1 MKPKEVEKSTTLKV
15 GMKHG
20 PSNFI
25 KYHLPSTT
33 TTTTISEEN
42 HHTEKNLFRWLK
54 DCSTCHAL
62 NLYVCVVFFPPLLL
76 ATLNLIKNTCGTSMC
91 WM

>member
-33 TTTTISEEN
+33 TTTTISEET
-42 HHTEKNLFRWLK
+42 HHTEKKPVSVVEGLFYLSCAK
-54 DCSTCHAL
+54 S
-62 NLYVCVVFFPPLLL
+62 VCVCGFFSSVVVGDFKS
-76 ATLNLIKNTCGTSMC
+76 N
-91 WM
+91 